1 MEFTT
6 WSILAFVIAAWVIA
20 LSTYEYFNKNKKRTA
35 KIEELRIDIGQI
47 KTAFELFKNAF
58 EVVQKD
64 VEKLEHR
71 VGENYK
77 DIANIEN
84 KFDSVL
90 KTSEEAKKM
99 LNQMS
104 LVQAFVPRTKRTE
117 EIKKSN

>member
-90 KTSEEAKKM
+90 KTSEEAKNM

-104 LVQAFVPRTKRTE
+104 LVQAFVPRTKRT
-117 EIKKSN
+117 